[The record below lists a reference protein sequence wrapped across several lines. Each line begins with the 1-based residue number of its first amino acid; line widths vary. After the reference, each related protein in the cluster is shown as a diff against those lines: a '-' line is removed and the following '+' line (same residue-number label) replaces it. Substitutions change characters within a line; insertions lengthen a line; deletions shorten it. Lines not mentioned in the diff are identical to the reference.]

1 MNVGTQASCQ
11 QPTKQHAANA
21 SGESNKL
28 NDLNQSVVDRVS
40 GSEDKLASRVIK
52 GREVPC
58 FD

>member
-1 MNVGTQASCQ
+1 LLFFLLRLL
-11 QPTKQHAANA
+11 
-21 SGESNKL
+21 GESSKL
-28 NDLNQSVVDRVS
+28 NDLNQAVVDRVS